1 MKMPELS
8 IITKNLP
15 DIQDITYLEQGGQK
29 IVYRGTHKTYGSI
42 VLKLILNPSA
52 SERIQR
58 EIDVAT
64 KGNFPNVPKLYEWG
78 SFTYEDGQT
87 IYLIEQYIPGQTL
100 RNYLNVHKKLPL
112 DKALE
117 LLGKLLET
125 AVELEK
131 QQLVHRDIKPENIIV
146 SDDGSFWLLDFGI
159 ARHLKK
165 TSITATEAHF
175 GPHTPGY
182 ASPEQFRNVKKE
194 VDIRADLFSIGV
206 LIYEA
211 IAGEHPFVSGARDH
225 LDILRR
231 TEALAVNF
239 LVIPEDSQKQLGG
252 FINILMS
259 KYPSRRP
266 KTARI
271 ALDWYYALLPTIRFT
286 KNKNYRED
294 L

>member
-1 MKMPELS
+1 MQIPDLS
-8 IITKNLP
+8 TIKRNLP
-15 DIQDITYLEQGGQK
+15 NIQDITYLDQGGQK
-29 IVYRGTHKTYGSI
+29 VVYKGTHQKYGLI
-42 VLKLILNPSA
+42 VLKLILDAST
-52 SERIQR
+52 SERAQR

-64 KGNFPNVPKLYEWG
+64 KCNFPNVPKLYEWG
-78 SFTYEDGQT
+78 SFLYEGNQT
-87 IYLIEQYIPGQTL
+87 MYLLEQYIAGQTL
-100 RNYLNVHKKLPL
+100 RNYLNAYKKLSF

-131 QQLVHRDIKPENIIV
+131 QQLVHRDIKPENIMIC
-146 SDDGSFWLLDFGI
+146 DNGSFWILDFGI
-159 ARHLKK
+159 ARHLKR
-165 TSITATEAHF
+165 TSITATDAHF

-182 ASPEQFRNVKKE
+182 AAPEQFRNVKKE
-194 VDIRADLFSIGV
+194 IDIRSDLFSIGV

-211 IAGEHPFVSGARDH
+211 ITGEHPFVNGSRDH

-231 TEALAVNF
+231 TETLVVDF
-239 LVIPEDSQKQLGG
+239 LVIPEDSQKQLSG

-266 KTARI
+266 KTAKI
-271 ALDWYYALLPTIRFT
+271 ALNWYYALLPTIRVKGTFGS
-286 KNKNYRED
+286 KEE